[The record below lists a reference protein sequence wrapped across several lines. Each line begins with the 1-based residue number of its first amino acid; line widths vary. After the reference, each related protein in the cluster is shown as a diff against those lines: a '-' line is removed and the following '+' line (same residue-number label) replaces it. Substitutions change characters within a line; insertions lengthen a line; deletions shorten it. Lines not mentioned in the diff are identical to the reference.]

1 MQDGIVII
9 SRIYGPYPSCEKIVL
24 HFGILTYCFAEAF
37 GWEPSFPQFNLDLH
51 VS

>member
-9 SRIYGPYPSCEKIVL
+9 SHRYGPYPRSYEKTVLL

-37 GWEPSFPQFNLDLH
+37 G
-51 VS
+51 